1 MTHTATVVGF
11 SFVFKNTDFLLF
23 ALFQYFRSN
32 FSAFNYG
39 SAYFNVSV
47 VYDCQN
53 LVEYY
58 FGINISSQFFDK
70 NAVAFLNAI
79 LFSVSRSAMAW
90 TAWNGEG
97 HFWIK
102 SANCLAVS
110 LYMGYPPYLSEKAGE
125 T

>member
-11 SFVFKNTDFLLF
+11 SFVFENTDFLLF

-32 FSAFNYG
+32 FSAFNYR

-79 LFSVSRSAMAW
+79 LFSARFNNSVH
-90 TAWNGEG
+90 E
-97 HFWIK
+97 
-102 SANCLAVS
+102 
-110 LYMGYPPYLSEKAGE
+110 
-125 T
+125 